1 MKVAAVIVT
10 YNGEKWI
17 ERCINSLIKS
27 SKKIEIIVID
37 NDSKDNTLNII
48 KDKYPSVKLLKK
60 KENLGFGAANNL
72 GIQYALN
79 SNTDYVFLLNQDAW
93 VYPDTIEVLISTS
106 HKDISIGILSPIH
119 LNGKGTALDKN
130 FSHHINAEDCPGLIS
145 DFILNHN
152 NLKDIYPIKFT
163 NAAAWLVTREC
174 LEIVGGFNPSFFHYG
189 EDNNYV
195 HRVHFHN
202 LKIGIVPKVFINH
215 DREYR
220 DDSEY
225 FNEINDY
232 KRSIIEKI
240 SNPNLSFSITKETRY
255 LIFMC
260 LKNIFFNRKTFK
272 TSLQKLIFLI
282 KLDNKALALN
292 LKKSKGKKA
301 FLD

>member
-1 MKVAAVIVT
+1 MKVATIIVT
-10 YNGEKWI
+10 YNGEQWI

-37 NDSKDNTLNII
+37 NGSKDNTLNII
-48 KDKYPSVKLLKK
+48 ENKYPSVKLLEK

-93 VYPDTIEVLISTS
+93 VHPDTIEVLISTS
-106 HKDISIGILSPIH
+106 YKDKSYGILSPIH

-130 FSHHINAEDCPGLIS
+130 FSHHINSEDCPGLIS
-145 DFILNHN
+145 DFILNSD

-163 NAAAWLVTREC
+163 NAAAWLITREC

-202 LKIGIVPKVFINH
+202 LKIGIVPTVFINH
-215 DREYR
+215 DREDR
-220 DDSEY
+220 GNNEY

-232 KRSIIEKI
+232 KRSIIEKT
-240 SNPNLSFSITKETRY
+240 SNPNLYFSIARESRS
-255 LIFMC
+255 LIFTC
-260 LKNIFFNRKTFK
+260 LKNILFKRKTFK
-272 TSLQKLIFLI
+272 ISLQKLIFLT
-282 KLDNKALALN
+282 KLDYETLALN

-301 FLD
+301 FLN

>member
-1 MKVAAVIVT
+1 MKVATIIVT
-10 YNGEKWI
+10 YNGEQWI

-27 SKKIEIIVID
+27 SKKTEIIVID
-37 NDSKDNTLNII
+37 NGSKDNTLNII
-48 KDKYPSVKLLKK
+48 KDKCPSVKLLEK

-72 GIQYALN
+72 GILYALN
-79 SNTDYVFLLNQDAW
+79 SNMDYVFLLNQDAW
-93 VYPDTIEVLISTS
+93 VHPDTIEVLISTS
-106 HKDISIGILSPIH
+106 YKDKSFGILSPIH

-130 FSHHINAEDCPGLIS
+130 FSHHINSEDCPGLLS

-202 LKIGIVPKVFINH
+202 LKVGIIPTVFINH

-220 DDSEY
+220 DNNEY
-225 FNEINDY
+225 FNDINNY
-232 KRSIIEKI
+232 KRSIIEKT
-240 SNPNLSFSITKETRY
+240 SNPNLPFSITKETKH
-255 LIFMC
+255 LIFIC
-260 LKNIFFNRKTFK
+260 LKSIFFKRKTFK
-272 TSLQKLIFLI
+272 ISLQKLIFLT
-282 KLDNKALALN
+282 KLDNKTLALN

-301 FLD
+301 FLN